1 MSPPLSDREYL
12 RPVDERSRK
21 NSSGEGGRRVCDV
34 VFAAPHDTVLITD
47 GGLATE
53 LEARGHD
60 LSDDLWSARL
70 LVDAPEEIV
79 AVHCAFFRAG
89 ASIAATASYQ
99 ASFDGFAERGIRR
112 NDAARLLRRSVELA
126 KAARDE
132 VGGQR
137 WVAASVGPYGAALA
151 NGEEYVGRYGLSVA
165 QLADWHRPRLEIL
178 ADAGADVLALETVPD
193 VDEAEALVGLV
204 HELGVPAWLSYTI
217 AGPTTRAGQPL
228 ADAFAVAAG
237 VPEIVAVGVNC
248 CAPDDVEHAIE
259 MARATTGKPVIV
271 YPNSGEEWDGERR
284 TWIGKSG
291 WSAELAPRWAAAGAR
306 IIGGCCRVRPDDI
319 AAIAREVRSRSERR
333 DC

>member
-1 MSPPLSDREYL
+1 
-12 RPVDERSRK
+12 
-21 NSSGEGGRRVCDV
+21 V

-89 ASIAATASYQ
+89 ASIATTASYQ
-99 ASFDGFAERGIRR
+99 ASFDGFAERGIGQ
-112 NDAARLLRRSVELA
+112 NDAARLFRRSVELA
-126 KAARDE
+126 QAARDE
-132 VGGQR
+132 MGGQR

-151 NGEEYVGRYGLSVA
+151 NGEEYVGRYGLTVS

-178 ADAGADVLALETVPD
+178 ADADADVLALETVPD

-217 AGPTTRAGQPL
+217 AGTTTRAEQPL

-259 MARATTGKPVIV
+259 VARATTGKPVIV
-271 YPNSGEEWDGERR
+271 YPNSGEAWDGERR

-291 WSAELAPRWAAAGAR
+291 WSAELAPRWVAAGAR
-306 IIGGCCRVRPDDI
+306 IVGGCCRVRPNDI
-319 AAIAREVRSRSERR
+319 ASLALTLR
-333 DC
+333 

>member
-1 MSPPLSDREYL
+1 
-12 RPVDERSRK
+12 
-21 NSSGEGGRRVCDV
+21 V
-34 VFAAPHDTVLITD
+34 VFAAPHDTVLISD

-70 LVDAPEEIV
+70 LVDAPQEIV
-79 AVHCAFFRAG
+79 AIHCAFFRAG
-89 ASIAATASYQ
+89 ASIATTASYQ
-99 ASFDGFAERGIRR
+99 ASFDGFAERGISRD
-112 NDAARLLRRSVELA
+112 DAARLLRLSVELA
-126 KAARDE
+126 KDARDE
-132 VGGQR
+132 MGGQR

-151 NGEEYVGRYGLSVA
+151 NGEEYVGRYGLSVE

-178 ADAGADVLALETVPD
+178 ADARADVLALETVPD

-217 AGPTTRAGQPL
+217 AGTTTRAGQPL

-248 CAPDDVEHAIE
+248 CAPADVENAVRV
-259 MARATTGKPVIV
+259 AREVTGKPVIV
-271 YPNSGEEWDGERR
+271 YPNSGEQWDGERR
-284 TWIGKSG
+284 TWTGKG
-291 WSAELAPRWAAAGAR
+291 QWSADLVPRWVAAGAR

-319 AAIAREVRSRSERR
+319 AALASILR
-333 DC
+333 